1 MHTLMSGAQH
11 LPQNIGRVLRQER
24 SVVEGYAKEVYI
36 TGRKLRSYNLTAYR
50 SFSIDINSKTKA
62 AGKEIELAVRKDG
75 RNAVDKEMVELAGR
89 LYFAVYSLKQTDSK
103 QNRYLFYKNNALK
116 KEDIASAYD
125 VNEEDISIIEYE
137 IVDSIKIT
145 FPRKHIS
152 GSLADNDIYGCQQ
165 HMPLANIEL

>member
-1 MHTLMSGAQH
+1 MNRIILIILFVMHTLISGAQH
-11 LPQNIGRVLRQER
+11 LPQNIGRVLKQER

-116 KEDIASAYD
+116 KEGGDIVIIYMEGNATL
-125 VNEEDISIIEYE
+125 EEIR
-137 IVDSIKIT
+137 
-145 FPRKHIS
+145 RKF
-152 GSLADNDIYGCQQ
+152 
-165 HMPLANIEL
+165 AN

>member
-1 MHTLMSGAQH
+1 MNKIILIILFVMHTLISGAQH
-11 LPQNIGRVLRQER
+11 LPQNIGRVLKQER

-89 LYFAVYSLKQTDSK
+89 LYFAVYSLKQTGSK

-116 KEDIASAYD
+116 KEEGNIVIIYMEGSATL
-125 VNEEDISIIEYE
+125 EE
-137 IVDSIKIT
+137 IK
-145 FPRKHIS
+145 RKF
-152 GSLADNDIYGCQQ
+152 
-165 HMPLANIEL
+165 AN

>member
-1 MHTLMSGAQH
+1 MNKIILIILFVMHTLISGAQH
-11 LPQNIGRVLRQER
+11 LPQNIGRVLKQER

-89 LYFAVYSLKQTDSK
+89 LYFAVYSLKQTGSK

-116 KEDIASAYD
+116 KEEGNIVIIYMEGSATL
-125 VNEEDISIIEYE
+125 EEIR
-137 IVDSIKIT
+137 
-145 FPRKHIS
+145 RKF
-152 GSLADNDIYGCQQ
+152 
-165 HMPLANIEL
+165 AN

>member
-1 MHTLMSGAQH
+1 MNRIILIILFVMHTLMSGAQH
-11 LPQNIGRVLRQER
+11 LPQNIGRVLKQER

-116 KEDIASAYD
+116 KDGGDIVIIYMEGNATL
-125 VNEEDISIIEYE
+125 EEIR
-137 IVDSIKIT
+137 
-145 FPRKHIS
+145 RKF
-152 GSLADNDIYGCQQ
+152 
-165 HMPLANIEL
+165 AN

>member
-1 MHTLMSGAQH
+1 MNRIILIILFVMHTLMSGAQH
-11 LPQNIGRVLRQER
+11 LPQNIGRVLKKER
-24 SVVEGYAKEVYI
+24 SAMEGYAKEVYI

-89 LYFAVYSLKQTDSK
+89 LYFAIYSLKQTDSK

-116 KEDIASAYD
+116 KEGGDIVIIYMEGSATL
-125 VNEEDISIIEYE
+125 EEIR
-137 IVDSIKIT
+137 
-145 FPRKHIS
+145 RKF
-152 GSLADNDIYGCQQ
+152 
-165 HMPLANIEL
+165 AN